1 MYNESS
7 QLFLNQA
14 SVEEKT
20 TFYRKTY
27 LHVALA
33 FLAFV
38 SCGVCFFKY
47 SCHCKHRTKNDT
59 RLDLVIRTRR
69 LYVYNQLC

>member
-38 SCGVCFFKY
+38 
-47 SCHCKHRTKNDT
+47 
-59 RLDLVIRTRR
+59 LVE
-69 LYVYNQLC
+69 YV